1 MFQRKLEATL
11 LEYAQFPAVALLGPR
26 QSGKTTLARSTFKK
40 HIYTSFEDINTRTL
54 AQQDPR
60 KFLSAHE
67 NKHGIIID
75 EFQHVPDILSYIQ
88 LEVDEKK
95 RPGYFILTG
104 SQNFLMNQAITQ
116 SLAGRVGILTLLP
129 LSLQELATNK
139 LSTKLTADGC
149 MFNGGYPRIYAEKF
163 TPDKLYPSYI
173 QSYIERDVR
182 QLTNVGD
189 LRSFQ
194 RFMQLC
200 AGRIGQQLNFSE
212 LASVCGISVSTTQR
226 WISILEAS
234 YILFLLQPHFEN
246 FNKRLTKSPK
256 MYFYDTGLA
265 CSLLGIESPEILAL
279 HSIRGHMFESF
290 ILADLCKQY
299 FNIGKRPPVYFWRD
313 LNGRLEVDGIIEDGL
328 KLFPIEIKSGETV
341 ASDFFKG
348 LTEWNALA
356 KRTSN
361 KCYVIYGGS
370 LNQERTAGNLVSWKA
385 AGNLIEEIRKET
397 VVKKKKQTVKKS
409 NTIK

>member
-1 MFQRKLEATL
+1 MFQRRLAAEL
-11 LEYAQFPAVALLGPR
+11 REYAKFPAIAILGPR
-26 QSGKTTLARSTFKK
+26 QSGKTTLAKAAFKK
-40 HIYTSFEDINTRTL
+40 HVYTSFEDLDTRSM

-60 KFLSAHE
+60 KFLSVHE

-129 LSLQELATNK
+129 LSLQELATNNIN
-139 LSTKLTADGC
+139 TKLTADAC
-149 MFNGGYPRIYAEKF
+149 MFNGGYPRIYDKQIK
-163 TPDKLYPSYI
+163 PDKLYPSYI

-200 AGRIGQQLNFSE
+200 AGRVGQQLNLSE
-212 LASVCGISVSTTQR
+212 LASVCGISGSTAQR

-234 YILFLLQPHFEN
+234 YIIFLLQPFFEN
-246 FNKRLTKSPK
+246 FNKRLTKTPK
-256 MYFYDTGLA
+256 LYFYDTGLA
-265 CSLLGIESPEILAL
+265 CALLGIKSPELLAL
-279 HSIRGHMFESF
+279 HPIRAHLFESF
-290 ILADLCKQY
+290 ILSDLSKQY
-299 FNIGKRPPVYFWRD
+299 FNIGKRPPIYFWRD
-313 LNGRLEVDGIIEDGL
+313 LNGRLEVDGIIDEGL
-328 KLFPIEIKSGETV
+328 KRFPLEIKSGETV
-341 ASDFFKG
+341 APDFFGG
-348 LTEWNALA
+348 LTQWATLA
-356 KRTSN
+356 QN
-361 KCYVIYGGS
+361 PPHNGYVIYGGD
-370 LNQERTAGNLVSWKA
+370 LVQERSAGNLISWKA
-385 AGNLIEEIRKET
+385 AGNLVETIRKT
-397 VVKKKKQTVKKS
+397 RRIRKKRKTGR
-409 NTIK
+409 